1 VWLEL
6 EADLIGLDPPLQ
18 AFGRNQVSVEVFPP
32 EAKFQVSAKPV
43 AAEAASL
50 IESETENESR
60 LGVIQ
65 RSSFNKT
72 SFI

>member
-1 VWLEL
+1 MQ
-6 EADLIGLDPPLQ
+6 P
-18 AFGRNQVSVEVFPP
+18 FGRNQSGV
-32 EAKFQVSAKPV
+32 QVSAQPL